1 MLELGQLKK
10 SGPRCSEKAQ
20 SSRCDGYTVVMEAKG
35 PCFKEICPCGLNKEI
50 KGHACILLSKD
61 LGKNGVQGLGDETV
75 RQRQRQREGEI
86 KVKGV

>member
-1 MLELGQLKK
+1 
-10 SGPRCSEKAQ
+10 
-20 SSRCDGYTVVMEAKG
+20 MEAKG

-75 RQRQRQREGEI
+75 RQTEAERGRNQSEGCL
-86 KVKGV
+86 KSLSYSCN